1 MKSFR
6 SYVTKGLSLAAIAS
20 LIAMIL
26 APISGNTQEVKAA
39 GSYVKSLTL
48 STESVTLTE
57 DEVEKAV
64 VTATVKATGSAK
76 KTITAKSSD
85 KEVANVYVE
94 KAKSGLYRLTIIADD
109 PGTCVISVKT
119 KGRNA
124 SGKKI
129 TKKIKVTVLDDD
141 AYEDDDDDDDD
152 EDDDDDDDDDRYD
165 TKNDVNNGKDEKESV
180 NSDKVTVTVTSET
193 FSGKYETN
201 ESGKP
206 EIKEANDLTRKYI
219 SFDPWPTTDDQID
232 YVIRNYS
239 DPYVTASLF
248 IVALDNF
255 EKSKDMN
262 DRSGRMFEMIES
274 ICTGDDILDGSTYK
288 IDNFAV
294 QRINVNYG
302 MGEVLLDGGS
312 KVPIYSFAP
321 RAYMK
326 GATPENNYTP
336 EGGSDKTKWKI
347 VVDEYVYNGDIDN
360 GYITVCPQRYTL
372 EKETE
377 ASTPV
382 HVDHNAVLRIGMRR
396 HKATGIWVPTPASAL
411 SGEVSGNVKPFDITS
426 TVLFSNNY
434 VPPVIDQGF

>member
-1 MKSFR
+1 MKTLR
-6 SYVTKGLSLAAIAS
+6 SLITKALSVIAIAS
-20 LIAMIL
+20 LIAAVI
-26 APISGNTQEVKAA
+26 APIAGGTQEVSAA

-48 STESVTLTE
+48 STGSVTLTE
-57 DEVEKAV
+57 DVVEKAV
-64 VTATVKATGSAK
+64 VTATVKTVGSAK

-85 KEVANVYVE
+85 KEVATVKVG
-94 KAKSGLYRLTIIADD
+94 KAKSGVTKLTITADD
-109 PGTCVISVKT
+109 PGTCIISVKT
-119 KGRNA
+119 KGKNA

-141 AYEDDDDDDDD
+141 AYDDDDDDDD
-152 EDDDDDDDDDRYD
+152 DYDDYDDDDYDDDDDDDRYD
-165 TKNDVNNGKDEKESV
+165 KKGTGAVT
-180 NSDKVTVTVTSET
+180 SDKVTVTVTPET

-201 ESGKP
+201 ASGKS

-219 SFDPWPTTDDQID
+219 SFDPWPTTDDQIE

-239 DPYVTASLF
+239 DPYVTAALF

-255 EKSKDMN
+255 KKGKDMN
-262 DRSGRMFEMIES
+262 DRSGRMFDMIES
-274 ICTGDDILDGSTYK
+274 IYTGDDILDDSTYK
-288 IDNFAV
+288 VDNFAV

-302 MGEVLLDGGS
+302 MGEVLVDGGS

-372 EKETE
+372 ERETE
-377 ASTPV
+377 TSTPV
-382 HVDHNAVLRIGMRR
+382 HVEHNAVLRIGMRR
-396 HKATGIWVPTPASAL
+396 HKATGVWVPTPTSAL
-411 SGEVSGNVKPFDITS
+411 TGEVSGNVKPFDITS

>member
-1 MKSFR
+1 MKTLR
-6 SYVTKGLSLAAIAS
+6 SLITKALSVIAIAS
-20 LIAMIL
+20 LIAAVI
-26 APISGNTQEVKAA
+26 APIAGGTQEVSAA

-48 STESVTLTE
+48 STGSVTLTE
-57 DEVEKAV
+57 DVVEKAV
-64 VTATVKATGSAK
+64 VTATVKTVGSAK

-85 KEVANVYVE
+85 KEVATVKVG
-94 KAKSGLYRLTIIADD
+94 KAKSGVTKLTITADD
-109 PGTCVISVKT
+109 PGTCIISVKT
-119 KGRNA
+119 KGKNA

-141 AYEDDDDDDDD
+141 AY
-152 EDDDDDDDDDRYD
+152 DDDDDDDRYD
-165 TKNDVNNGKDEKESV
+165 KKGTGAVT
-180 NSDKVTVTVTSET
+180 SDKVTVTVTSET

-201 ESGKP
+201 ASGKS

-219 SFDPWPTTDDQID
+219 SFDPWPTTDDQIE

-239 DPYVTASLF
+239 DPYVTAALF

-255 EKSKDMN
+255 EKGKDMN
-262 DRSGRMFEMIES
+262 DRSGRMFDMIES
-274 ICTGDDILDGSTYK
+274 IYTGDDILDDSTYK
-288 IDNFAV
+288 VDNFAV

-302 MGEVLLDGGS
+302 MGEVLVDGGS

-377 ASTPV
+377 TSTPV
-382 HVDHNAVLRIGMRR
+382 HVEHNAVLRIGMRR
-396 HKATGIWVPTPASAL
+396 HKATGVWVPTPVSAL